1 MSAALRTAAE
11 SATLPTVPGCSDRA
25 MRVVLCR
32 TAQLAQQ
39 DGSLRYGLRVS
50 KLATLVLYS
59 PATVKRAQAALVEAG
74 FLERVRVGGGR
85 ASTRWKLRLEAL
97 GIRSPETS
105 RPVDNRPPG
114 PNSRAGTSPGPS
126 RQPVH
131 PEPGQERP
139 TGSSPRM
146 HDDELPLNKQAH
158 PCKHGEPRG
167 RAYCALCRYGIEPRD
182 VIQLPRVLTRRRRGT
197 PYGPASMS

>member
-11 SATLPTVPGCSDRA
+11 TALLPTVPGCSARA

-74 FLERVRVGGGR
+74 FLERVKVGGGR
-85 ASTRWKLRLEAL
+85 ASTRWRVLTAAL
-97 GIRSPETS
+97 GIRPPENS

-126 RQPVH
+126 RLPVRR
-131 PEPGQERP
+131 EPGLERP

-146 HDDELPLNKQAH
+146 HDGELPLNKQAE

-167 RAYCALCRYGIEPRD
+167 HTYCAFCRRGIEPRD
-182 VIQLPRVLTRRRRGT
+182 VTQLPRVLTKRRRR
-197 PYGPASMS
+197 

>member
-11 SATLPTVPGCSDRA
+11 AATLPTVPGCSDRA

-50 KLATLVLYS
+50 KLATLVHYS
-59 PATVKRAQAALVEAG
+59 PATVKRAQAALVAAG
-74 FLERVRVGGGR
+74 FLERVQVGGGR
-85 ASTRWKLRLEAL
+85 ASTRWRVLTAAL
-97 GIRSPETS
+97 GIRPTENC

-114 PNSRAGTSPGPS
+114 PTPRAGTSPSLG
-126 RQPVH
+126 RQPVRR
-131 PEPGQERP
+131 EPGQEHPPRF
-139 TGSSPRM
+139 SSWM
-146 HDDELPLNKQAH
+146 NDGELPLNKQAE

-167 RAYCALCRYGIEPRD
+167 HAFCAFCRHGIEPRD
-182 VIQLPRVLTRRRRGT
+182 VTQLPRVLTRRRRR
-197 PYGPASMS
+197 